1 MADANKKKLH
11 ISPIFANFVALKKPP
26 IYSILIVFMVHCILY
41 FGALKLLK
49 YYKQGKV
56 LCKCFILAQTIFVCL
71 IYKNRFDRHTFIV
84 FQ

>member
-1 MADANKKKLH
+1 MADAKKKNIHL
-11 ISPIFANFVALKKPP
+11 PYFRKFCGTLKTPD
-26 IYSILIVFMVHCILY
+26 IQYSNRIHGILY

>member
-1 MADANKKKLH
+1 MADANKKKYTFTLFSQILWH
-11 ISPIFANFVALKKPP
+11 FKNPDIQ
-26 IYSILIVFMVHCILY
+26 YSNRIHGILY

>member
-1 MADANKKKLH
+1 MADANKKKIH

-26 IYSILIVFMVHCILY
+26 IQYSNRIDGILY